1 MIPVVASHGAW
12 HGLEVEG
19 AEGLQTD
26 GLGDALV
33 ETRLLD
39 VRTLLVLQVR
49 CLQPQREL
57 KNEHD
62 RVNSCVAE

>member
-12 HGLEVEG
+12 HGLEVEC

-39 VRTLLVLQVR
+39 VRTLLVFQVR
-49 CLQPQREL
+49 CLQPQRE
-57 KNEHD
+57 
-62 RVNSCVAE
+62 